1 MKKTLYILPAAA
13 LLLSA
18 CQVIYKNNAMLVATK
33 VIQATAP
40 TGTGTTC
47 TFQPETSERTLGIFN
62 PMGGGYSHGLV
73 IENRLSSNADR
84 PGRVNTNE
92 FQIEGAEITYAQI
105 NGPAVILPPQT
116 VASNGLVVTGSK
128 GVTHLELIPPAVATL
143 IGGNTMKIRLLI
155 QVFGYL
161 LDGTRVRTNTY
172 EYVVQADPAFTLAA
186 PSCTAPQVAFAC
198 EGANQDSAVGCR

>member
-1 MKKTLYILPAAA
+1 MKKTLYIVPAAA

-33 VIQATAP
+33 VIQATPP
-40 TGTGTTC
+40 TGTETTC
-47 TFQPETSERTLGIFN
+47 TFMPETQEQTFGIFN

-73 IENRLSSNADR
+73 VENRLSSNDDR

-92 FQIEGAEITYAQI
+92 FQIEGAEIAYAQI
-105 NGPAVILPPQT
+105 DGPAVILPPQT
-116 VASNGLVVTGSK
+116 VASNGLILTGSK
-128 GVTHLELIPPAVATL
+128 GVTHLELVPPAVAAA

-172 EYVVQADPAFTLAA
+172 EYVVQADPSFTLPA
-186 PSCTAPQVAFAC
+186 PSCTAPQVAFSC
-198 EGANQDSAVGCR
+198 ESPNQDSATGCR